1 LVGESDELLE
11 QSAMSDQGMGTMKAV
26 RLFLGWRNC
35 QTPSFL
41 PDHPIKDVTMRQLLI
56 IAAVGLIPATGYAQ
70 GADYF
75 RFQDDLRRSEA
86 DMQQRMYGR
95 EQWQREQL
103 IRDQQRERERELE
116 QMRRRGEEMLRSRR
130 SFDYLGR

>member
-1 LVGESDELLE
+1 
-11 QSAMSDQGMGTMKAV
+11 
-26 RLFLGWRNC
+26 
-35 QTPSFL
+35 
-41 PDHPIKDVTMRQLLI
+41 MRQLLI

-75 RFQDDLRRSEA
+75 RFQDDVRRSEA

-103 IRDQQRERERELE
+103 VRDQQRERERELE
-116 QMRRRGEEMLRSRR
+116 QMRRRDEDMLRTRR
-130 SFDYLGR
+130 SLDYLGR

>member
-1 LVGESDELLE
+1 
-11 QSAMSDQGMGTMKAV
+11 
-26 RLFLGWRNC
+26 
-35 QTPSFL
+35 
-41 PDHPIKDVTMRQLLI
+41 MRRLLI
-56 IAAVGLIPATGYAQ
+56 IAVVGLIPATGYAQ

>member
-1 LVGESDELLE
+1 MPDPGME
-11 QSAMSDQGMGTMKAV
+11 QSKRYSVFGG
-26 RLFLGWRNC
+26 RRNGKT
-35 QTPSFL
+35 QVFGLIIPK
-41 PDHPIKDVTMRQLLI
+41 KDVTMRQLLI

-86 DMQQRMYGR
+86 DIQQRMYGR

-116 QMRRRGEEMLRSRR
+116 QMRRRDEEVSRTHRSL
-130 SFDYLGR
+130 DYLGR

>member
-1 LVGESDELLE
+1 
-11 QSAMSDQGMGTMKAV
+11 
-26 RLFLGWRNC
+26 
-35 QTPSFL
+35 
-41 PDHPIKDVTMRQLLI
+41 MRQLLI

-86 DMQQRMYGR
+86 DIQQRMYGR

-116 QMRRRGEEMLRSRR
+116 QMRRRDEEVSRTHRSL
-130 SFDYLGR
+130 DYLGR